1 MTKGAASSLVGT
13 IELKQHGRLRL
24 QNTGR
29 SKARPAVKTSRL
41 ASNLLRSTQ
50 GSQSAV
56 FKKISS
62 GGAHSAKGLR
72 GQLDY
77 LFSKAEDVFGNQVE
91 HGDGKSP
98 FLSGKQREAIAEDW
112 KTEWRGTPKQGH
124 TSHLLLSFPDHV
136 SPKKAKAIAEVWA
149 EEMFTSGEHAQDEW
163 SYIAALHTDRLNPH
177 VHFVVNNRGIHDDR
191 WFYMAKDHD
200 FNIQMMKERFVDIAE
215 DYGVYLD
222 TSSRVERG
230 ILSYGP
236 KRDEVDLAKDQ
247 GRVAAG
253 KPLVGE
259 ALKAAKQ
266 HMKETADAY
275 AGLSVTVEDE
285 TLKADLLS
293 RSKTLNDGGVIERKA
308 VELINTLESDD
319 VKSDKAYMSWALKM
333 TDNLNFYSGE
343 DLDKNLKTW
352 NPIFKKVAN
361 TLGDYRGA
369 VMVDEQPSTAIYLGN
384 KETNKSTFNEGFM
397 DRIRG
402 VIRHQAND
410 AGLNGAIVAARY
422 SKGAFS
428 AYQERLWILGDIA
441 SVAQH
446 RGLDMEDDDQ
456 LKEAAVIVDGIY
468 IEVAE
473 SIAEIKAVQETVD
486 LPRLKRTFDDL
497 VQVYEKN
504 RVVHFGS
511 SDHAEVFV
519 EDLKARYGDNVIEEI
534 AKGNTEPLSIDLPEI
549 EDQLKTARAIVALAE
564 THEELGIPLSRVDE
578 YRRIYDLR
586 ISVEVQ
592 VLDDDDAF
600 EL

>member
-236 KRDEVDLAKDQ
+236 KRDEVDLAKEQ

-266 HMKETADAY
+266 HIKETAEAY
-275 AGLSVTVEDE
+275 YGLYT
-285 TLKADLLS
+285 TLDSNSDSSLRAELLH
-293 RSKTLNDGGVIERKA
+293 RSKTLNDGGIIERGTKEFLSA
-308 VELINTLESDD
+308 IDGKKINVNHAYARWANMMVDVVDQFAGDELENI
-319 VKSDKAYMSWALKM
+319 KSALK
-333 TDNLNFYSGE
+333 G
-343 DLDKNLKTW
+343 
-352 NPIFKKVAN
+352 VAN
-361 TLGDYRGA
+361 DIGDYRGA
-369 VMVDEQPSTAIYLGN
+369 AMVDEPPSTVIYQGN
-384 KETNKSTFNEGFM
+384 IGTDKSTFNEGFM
-397 DRIRG
+397 ERVRD
-402 VIRHQAND
+402 VISQKAQT
-410 AGLNGAIVAARY
+410 AGLDGEGVAARFN
-422 SKGAFS
+422 KGAFS
-428 AYQERLWILGDIA
+428 AYQERLWVLDDIA
-441 SVAQH
+441 SVAEF
-446 RGLDMEDDDQ
+446 RGLDIGRDEQ
-456 LKEAAVIVDGIY
+456 FKEAAMIVDDIY
-468 IEVAE
+468 SDVAE
-473 SIAEIKAVQETVD
+473 TIAEIKAVQETIS
-486 LPRLKRTFDDL
+486 LPLLKRTLDNIVDI
-497 VQVYEKN
+497 YDKSGS
-504 RVVHFGS
+504 VHFGS
-511 SDHAEVFV
+511 SDDAEEFV
-519 EDLKARYGDNVIEEI
+519 KDLKARYGDNVIEDI

-564 THEELGIPLSRVDE
+564 THEELGIPLSRVDD
-578 YRRIYDLR
+578 YKRIYDLR